1 MRCTTNLLVAMMA
14 LVPLCWIAALAQ
26 TPTYKVGR
34 TASPEEVR
42 AFDSIVGPEGK
53 ELPPGRGTV
62 QEGAKVWAQWC
73 AKCHGTDGKYQW
85 PGRVHPPSAGM
96 TPLLAGEKGLVMQK
110 QFATTIWDYTNR
122 AMPQYEEGTL
132 RPDEVYAL
140 TAFLLY
146 QNGIIQEG
154 EVMDAQ
160 SLPKIQ
166 MPNRNGFVPAWP
178 EWKAPSGDRSRT
190 P

>member
-1 MRCTTNLLVAMMA
+1 MRCTTNLLVAMLA

-26 TPTYKVGR
+26 TTTYKVGR
-34 TASPEEVR
+34 TASAEEVR

-53 ELPPGRGTV
+53 ELPPGRGTA

-122 AMPQYEEGTL
+122 AMPLGREAGTL
-132 RPDEVYAL
+132 LAGGLLSFDEVYAV
-140 TAFLLY
+140 TAYLLY
-146 QNGIIQEG
+146 LNGIIQETD
-154 EVMDAQ
+154 VLDVQ

-166 MPNRNGFVPAWP
+166 MPNRPKGYAVAKS
-178 EWKAPSGDRSRT
+178 E
-190 P
+190 